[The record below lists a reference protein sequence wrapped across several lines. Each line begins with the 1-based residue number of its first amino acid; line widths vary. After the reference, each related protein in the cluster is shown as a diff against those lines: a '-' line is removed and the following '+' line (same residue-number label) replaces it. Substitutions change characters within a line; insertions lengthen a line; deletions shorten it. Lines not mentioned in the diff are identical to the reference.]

1 MVFVS
6 CLLFLQSTN
15 ISASVQQSFT
25 GKQGIKTS
33 LLKDKVIGYTSTRY
47 VRLIVSITTLYAWT
61 IQNNFQVI
69 KYLKGGFFK
78 TWVSFPSAVSPP
90 LFCYINYSNEKKLC
104 RAVSVLFCFDGVGLL
119 PADLLSR
126 EPKTMQPIPRLKRVE
141 DRKRVIVRDSPCSR
155 TE

>member
-61 IQNNFQVI
+61 IQNNFQII
-69 KYLKGGFFK
+69 KYLKGGFLRLGCPF
-78 TWVSFPSAVSPP
+78 
-90 LFCYINYSNEKKLC
+90 
-104 RAVSVLFCFDGVGLL
+104 LL
-119 PADLLSR
+119 LYLLLSS
-126 EPKTMQPIPRLKRVE
+126 V
-141 DRKRVIVRDSPCSR
+141 V
-155 TE
+155 